1 MEKQNKIKILLVDDD
16 EMIRI
21 YFRDI
26 FWIHGR
32 NDAYEILMASSI
44 KEAEEILSNQETK
57 PDTIFLD
64 TVIPIKNEDNRSS
77 VQLERTLSFIKKIKE
92 DKGLSKIKIIIYSNQ
107 KEKQIRDEVE
117 KLGVDGFLIKGE
129 LMPKE
134 IIEFIDKIHNGSNN

>member
-1 MEKQNKIKILLVDDD
+1 MEKQNKIKILLIDDD

-32 NDAYEILMASSI
+32 NDTYEILIASSI
-44 KEAEEILSNQETK
+44 KEAEEILSNQDMK

-64 TVIPIKNEDNRSS
+64 TMIPIKNEDNKSS
-77 VQLERTLSFIKKIKE
+77 VQIERTLSFIKKIKE
-92 DKGLSKIKIIIYSNQ
+92 DKGLPKIKIIIYSNQ